1 MNGGTSAA
9 RAPSLWLDPPP
20 ASGPPLEGTVD
31 ADVVVIG
38 AGFTGLWT
46 ALALRERGAD
56 VVVLERDYAGFGASG
71 RNAGHLTPTI
81 GKDLPTLL
89 RLYGRE
95 RGGALVRFAETAV
108 EHVESAISERG
119 IDCDYVPAGNV
130 LAGVHPGQHP
140 RLEKVAGAATQLGG
154 AMRMLNPSELAE
166 RGLPRCVACGY
177 LEERGGVLHP
187 GKYVRALREHAIES
201 GARLHESTQV
211 DAIADGPRVR
221 VETPRGSASAPV
233 CVIATNA
240 YTPRLG
246 RLRSAVAPLHVS
258 LFATEPLSDEQR
270 ERVGWAGGEG
280 IYTAHEVLES
290 YRLTAD
296 GRIVGGSRHVR
307 WSYGG
312 RALPDED
319 PAIFAALEAMFRA
332 RFPELAEVA
341 VERCWSGP
349 IAMTLDFLPAIGRG
363 GRHDNVLFGI
373 GYNGHGVAQ
382 ASYVGTLLAKMASGE
397 DPGHPELLGRRRLPM
412 PPEPLRS
419 LWARGILAALRA
431 LDLRT
436 DRRAQPRPERFG
448 GPAAKAPPDED
459 QESPAAAPTRRR
471 RRSVV

>member
-1 MNGGTSAA
+1 VGAVNGGSTGA

-20 ASGPPLEGTVD
+20 AAGPALEGAVE

-38 AGFTGLWT
+38 AGYTGLWT

-95 RGGALVRFAETAV
+95 RGGALVRFAEAAV
-108 EHVESAISERG
+108 DHVESAISERG
-119 IDCDYVPAGNV
+119 IDCDYVAAGNV
-130 LAGVHPGQHP
+130 LAGVHPGQRP
-140 RLEKVAGAATQLGG
+140 GLEKAAGAARELGG
-154 AMRMLNPSELAE
+154 AMRMLDSSELSE
-166 RGLPRCVACGY
+166 RGLPHFVACGY
-177 LEERGGVLHP
+177 LEERGGILHP
-187 GKYVRALREHAIES
+187 GKYVRAVREHAVEA
-201 GARLHESTQV
+201 GVRLHESTPV

-233 CVIATNA
+233 CVVATNA

-258 LFATEPLSDEQR
+258 LFATEPLTDEQR
-270 ERVGWAGGEG
+270 ERVGWARGEG

-312 RALPDED
+312 RTLPDDD
-319 PAIFAALEAMFRA
+319 PDIFAALEAMFHD
-332 RFPELAEVA
+332 RFPELADLD

-349 IAMTLDFLPAIGRG
+349 IAMTLDFLPAIGRSG
-363 GRHDNVLFGI
+363 HHDNVLFGI

-382 ASYVGTLLAKMASGE
+382 ASYAGTLLAKMASGE
-397 DPGHPELLGRRRLPM
+397 DPGHPELLRRRRLPM

-431 LDLRT
+431 VDRRT
-436 DRRAQPRPERFG
+436 DRRAQPRPGRVS
-448 GPAAKAPPDED
+448 GPAASAPLDEK
-459 QESPAAAPTRRR
+459 QRSQAAART
-471 RRSVV
+471 

>member
-1 MNGGTSAA
+1 VNGGSTAA

-20 ASGPPLEGTVD
+20 APGPPLEGAVE

-38 AGFTGLWT
+38 AGYTGLWT

-89 RLYGRE
+89 RVYGRD
-95 RGGALVRFAETAV
+95 RGGALVRFAERAV
-108 EHVESAISERG
+108 QHVETAISERG
-119 IDCDYVPAGNV
+119 IDCDYVGAGNV
-130 LAGVHPGQHP
+130 LAGVHPGQRP
-140 RLEKVAGAATQLGG
+140 RLEKAAGAARQLGG
-154 AMRMLNPSELAE
+154 AMRMLDAPELAE
-166 RGLPRCVACGY
+166 RGVPRFVACGY

-187 GKYVRALREHAIES
+187 GKYVRALREQVIEA
-201 GARLHESTQV
+201 GAQLHESTPV
-211 DAIADGPRVR
+211 DAIADGPTVR

-258 LFATEPLSDEQR
+258 LFATEPLSEEQR

-312 RALPDED
+312 RPLPDHDAE
-319 PAIFAALEAMFRA
+319 ISAALEAMFRA
-332 RFPELAEVA
+332 RFPELDGVA

-373 GYNGHGVAQ
+373 GYNGHGVSQ
-382 ASYVGTLLAKMASGE
+382 ASYVGSLLAKMATGE
-397 DPGHPELLGRRRLPM
+397 DPGHPELLRRRRAPM

-419 LWARGILAALRA
+419 LWAQGILTTLRF
-431 LDLRT
+431 LDRRT
-436 DRRAQPRPERFG
+436 DERAQPRP
-448 GPAAKAPPDED
+448 AAREG
-459 QESPAAAPTRRR
+459 
-471 RRSVV
+471 

>member
-1 MNGGTSAA
+1 MSPASPAA

-20 ASGPPLEGTVD
+20 DPGTPLEGEVE

-38 AGFTGLWT
+38 AGYTGLWT

-56 VVVLERDYAGFGASG
+56 VIVLERDYGGFGASG

-81 GKDLPTLL
+81 GKDLHTLL

-95 RGGALVRFAETAV
+95 RAGALVRFAETAV
-108 EHVESAISERG
+108 EHVEAAISERRL
-119 IDCDYVPAGNV
+119 DCDYVPAGNV
-130 LAGVHPGQHP
+130 LAGVHPGQRP
-140 RLEKVAGAATQLGG
+140 GLEAAADAARRLGG
-154 AMRMLNPSELAE
+154 GMRMLDRSELAV
-166 RGLPRCVACGY
+166 RGLPRFVACGY
-177 LEERGGVLHP
+177 LDERGGVLQP
-187 GKYVRALREHAIES
+187 GKYVRALRDRAIEA
-201 GARLHESTQV
+201 GARLCESTSV

-221 VETPRGSASAPV
+221 VESPRGSASAPI
-233 CVIATNA
+233 CVVATNA

-258 LFATEPLSDEQR
+258 LFATAPLTEEQR

-296 GRIVGGSRHVR
+296 SRIVGGSRHVR

-312 RALPDED
+312 RALPDHD
-319 PAIFAALEAMFRA
+319 PESFAALEAMFRA
-332 RFPELAEVA
+332 RFPELGDVA
-341 VERCWSGP
+341 VERHWSGP

-363 GRHDNVLFGI
+363 GRDDNVLFGI
-373 GYNGHGVAQ
+373 GYNGHGIAQ

-397 DPGHPELLGRRRLPM
+397 DPGHPELLRRRRPPM

-419 LWARGILAALRA
+419 LWARGILAALGF
-431 LDLRT
+431 LDRRT
-436 DRRAQPRPERFG
+436 DRRAQPRAS
-448 GPAAKAPPDED
+448 GPAA
-459 QESPAAAPTRRR
+459 S
-471 RRSVV
+471 

>member
-1 MNGGTSAA
+1 M
-9 RAPSLWLDPPP
+9 
-20 ASGPPLEGTVD
+20 
-31 ADVVVIG
+31 VVIG
-38 AGFTGLWT
+38 AGYTGLWT
-46 ALALRERGAD
+46 ALALRDRGAD

-108 EHVESAISERG
+108 EHVEAAISERDL
-119 IDCDYVPAGNV
+119 DCDYIGAGNV
-130 LAGVHPGQHP
+130 LAGVHAGQRP
-140 RLEKVAGAATQLGG
+140 RLEKAAAAAGRLGG
-154 AMRMLNPSELAE
+154 AMRMLNRSELAE
-166 RGLPRCVACGY
+166 RGLPRWVACGY
-177 LEERGGVLHP
+177 LEERGGVLDP
-187 GKYVRALREHAIES
+187 GKYVRALRERAIEA
-201 GARLHESTQV
+201 GARLCESTPV
-211 DAIADGPRVR
+211 DTIAEGPRIR
-221 VETPRGSASAPV
+221 VESARGSVSAPI

-258 LFATEPLSDEQR
+258 LFATEQLGAEHR
-270 ERVGWAGGEG
+270 ERIGWAGGEG

-312 RALPDED
+312 RPLPDHD
-319 PAIFAALEAMFRA
+319 PDVSVALETMFRA
-332 RFPELAEVA
+332 RFPELADVA
-341 VERCWSGP
+341 VARCWSGP
-349 IAMTLDFLPAIGRG
+349 IAVTLDFLPAIGRA

-373 GYNGHGVAQ
+373 GYNGHGVGQ
-382 ASYVGTLLAKMASGE
+382 ASYVGMLLAKMASGA

-419 LWARGILAALRA
+419 LWARAILATLGSVDR
-431 LDLRT
+431 RT
-436 DRRAQPRPERFG
+436 DRRAQPRPR
-448 GPAAKAPPDED
+448 
-459 QESPAAAPTRRR
+459 
-471 RRSVV
+471 

>member
-1 MNGGTSAA
+1 MNPGSTAA
-9 RAPSLWLDPPP
+9 RAPSLWLDPAPDP
-20 ASGPPLEGTVD
+20 GPPLEGAIEAD
-31 ADVVVIG
+31 AVVIG
-38 AGFTGLWT
+38 AGYTGLWT

-56 VVVLERDYAGFGASG
+56 VVVLERNYGGFGASG

-95 RGGALVRFAETAV
+95 RGGALVRFAEAAV
-108 EHVESAISERG
+108 EHVEAAISDRG
-119 IDCDYVPAGNV
+119 IDCDYVAAGNV
-130 LAGVHPGQHP
+130 LAGVHPGQRP
-140 RLEKVAGAATQLGG
+140 GLEKAAGAARQLGA
-154 AMRMLNPSELAE
+154 AMRMLDPSGLAE
-166 RGLPRCVACGY
+166 RGLPRFVACGY

-187 GKYVRALREHAIES
+187 GKYVRALRERAIEA
-201 GARLHESTQV
+201 GVRLHESTPV

-233 CVIATNA
+233 CVVATNA

-258 LFATEPLSDEQR
+258 LFATEPLTDEQR
-270 ERVGWAGGEG
+270 ERVGWSGGEG
-280 IYTAHEVLES
+280 VYTAHEVLES

-312 RALPDED
+312 RTLPDDDSE
-319 PAIFAALEAMFRA
+319 IFAALEAMFRA
-332 RFPELAEVA
+332 RFPELADLA

-349 IAMTLDFLPAIGRG
+349 IAMTLDFLPAIGRS

-397 DPGHPELLGRRRLPM
+397 DPGHPELLRRRRLPM

-419 LWARGILAALRA
+419 LWARGILGALRA
-431 LDLRT
+431 VDRRT
-436 DRRAQPRPERFG
+436 DRRALPRPDGFS
-448 GPAAKAPPDED
+448 GPVAGAPLDEEQAPAPP
-459 QESPAAAPTRRR
+459 RRR